1 MERLSFCNTDA
12 HKLKMY
18 DLSMKDDIIGEKS
31 HTFTLNQDIYKD
43 QDVISDFYLGISILA
58 SLQVNTVSFRT

>member
-1 MERLSFCNTDA
+1 MHIN
-12 HKLKMY
+12 Y

-58 SLQVNTVSFRT
+58 SLQVNTVSFRK